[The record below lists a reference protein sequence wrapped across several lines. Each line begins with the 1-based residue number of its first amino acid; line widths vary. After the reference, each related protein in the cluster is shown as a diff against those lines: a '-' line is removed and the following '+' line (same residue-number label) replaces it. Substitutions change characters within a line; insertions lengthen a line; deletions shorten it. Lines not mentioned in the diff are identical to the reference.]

1 MDSTIWSI
9 IKDDLPSLWQLIV
22 KIKTDE
28 KNLKQ
33 EIKNLEKIIQDKNSN
48 FEINQK
54 KFESLIFIDDNEF
67 NLAKKNYQKV
77 ASKIKNEILELKETI
92 QNLKEAILSESSH
105 INKNLD
111 QIILE
116 DINKQAA
123 IADFVY
129 NLGITN
135 YNRSKLK
142 LRINQKNWV
151 SAVTE
156 IKKWNKAGGDVLA
169 GLVRRRQCEA
179 DLLLK

>member
-1 MDSTIWSI
+1 MNIGKEGIALIKEFEGCKLEAYKCPAGILTIGYGQTKG
-9 IKDDLPSLWQLIV
+9 IKQGMKWTQ
-22 KIKTDE
+22 
-28 KNLKQ
+28 Q
-33 EIKNLEKIIQDKNSN
+33 EA
-48 FEINQK
+48 
-54 KFESLIFIDDNEF
+54 DDNLLETCIRVIDEVI
-67 NLAKKNYQKV
+67 K
-77 ASKIKNEILELKETI
+77 ASPIL
-92 QNLKEAILSESSH
+92 
-105 INKNLD
+105 
-111 QIILE
+111 ILE

>member
-1 MDSTIWSI
+1 MTTVEILTKLIKEFEGCKLESYKCPAGIWTIGYGQTKG
-9 IKDDLPSLWQLIV
+9 IKQGMKWTQ
-22 KIKTDE
+22 
-28 KNLKQ
+28 Q
-33 EIKNLEKIIQDKNSN
+33 EA
-48 FEINQK
+48 
-54 KFESLIFIDDNEF
+54 DDN
-67 NLAKKNYQKV
+67 L
-77 ASKIKNEILELKETI
+77 LETCI
-92 QNLKEAILSESSH
+92 GVIDEAIKASPIL
-105 INKNLD
+105 L
-111 QIILE
+111 LE

-151 SAVTE
+151 SAATE